1 MVGYYPTEA
10 QPRGFNIDHSGRFVI
25 SSGQKSDHIAVHE
38 IDQASGQLTMLARY
52 PVGKGP
58 MWVSVL
64 AK

>member
-1 MVGYYPTEA
+1 M
-10 QPRGFNIDHSGRFVI
+10 I
-25 SSGQKSDHIAVHE
+25 SSGQKSGHIAVHE
-38 IDQASGQLTMLARY
+38 IDQRNGELTTLARY